1 MIPGPPSGRTTAMN
15 AGRFCTTFGAVIPP
29 TRGDCRL
36 PNLDFAILVR
46 EFVTLFVVID
56 PVGSLPVFYFAT
68 RGVPEALHWRFALR
82 GVLVAGAVLFF
93 FLVAGQVLLEG
104 VGLRLG
110 SFQIAGGIILFLF
123 ARTIIFGDAKPAREI
138 EEAERD
144 HMAGAVFPL
153 AMPLIA
159 GPGALATMILLSSQN
174 NGDPMA
180 ILTINAAM
188 AAVLALSLILFRAG
202 GLLERALGHT
212 GIVVVTRLLGILL
225 AALSVQFV
233 LDGIRDLGLI
243 GA

>member
-1 MIPGPPSGRTTAMN
+1 MTPDLFLTA
-15 AGRFCTTFGAVIPP
+15 
-29 TRGDCRL
+29 
-36 PNLDFAILVR
+36 
-46 EFVTLFVVID
+46 FVTLFVIID
-56 PVGSLPVFYFAT
+56 PIGLVPLFVALTQGMSSAERRRVGFRAI
-68 RGVPEALHWRFALR
+68 
-82 GVLVAGAVLFF
+82 AVGF
-93 FLVAGQVLLEG
+93 FLLAAFG
-104 VGLRLG
+104 
-110 SFQIAGGIILFLF
+110 IAGESLLALIGIGMPAFRISGGMLLFLMAVDMLF
-123 ARTIIFGDAKPAREI
+123 ERRSERREKQT
-138 EEAERD
+138 ATQPPD
-144 HMAGAVFPL
+144 PSVFPL